1 MKMKFDF
8 LNRIKVQKKLY
19 FIFLYRFSSQSLRLA
34 VT

>member
-8 LNRIKVQKKLY
+8 LNRIKVQKNYIL
-19 FIFLYRFSSQSLRLA
+19 FFLYRFSSQSLRLA